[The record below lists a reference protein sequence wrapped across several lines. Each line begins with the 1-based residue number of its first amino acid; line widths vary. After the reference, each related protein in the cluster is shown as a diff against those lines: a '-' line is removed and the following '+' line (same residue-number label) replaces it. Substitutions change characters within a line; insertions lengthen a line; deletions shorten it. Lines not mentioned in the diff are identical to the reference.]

1 MARPASTRGP
11 GRPRLSPTPLSA
23 VVSHAKNP
31 PAEEEDPPA
40 DNGAVDDVAAGPAP
54 TDALSEMMAGLAGA
68 TNSRVCIYRI
78 VKNQP
83 PSYVA
88 ECDPASFSLD
98 DLRDKYRG
106 GEFRLYIMKEG
117 KLWKNMR
124 VSVEPPP
131 HDAAPAAV
139 SSGMSDVLAVMRDG
153 FQAQAAAMRELA
165 AAPRAASPF
174 AGMDV
179 PAVITAVAAAITA
192 LRPPPPP
199 PAPPPPPDRSVDMLI
214 QGIQLATDL
223 REGAAPADNSIGGM
237 LRTFLQ
243 SPLVAQA
250 VQAAASPPAPPV
262 SHAKLPPPPHPP
274 AQLPP
279 PQAPTAPQPTSQ
291 PTEQQTTMLHYYYGL
306 LCQKAAAG
314 ADPTLYAE
322 IVLDNVPDETL
333 DMLLTRQPTPLDAL
347 IAEFPPAAQHREWF
361 AQLIDTLMQAMTDEE
376 EHEPVAVQPGVST
389 DAPDAP
395 PPVVPGQPS

>member
-1 MARPASTRGP
+1 
-11 GRPRLSPTPLSA
+11 
-23 VVSHAKNP
+23 
-31 PAEEEDPPA
+31 
-40 DNGAVDDVAAGPAP
+40 
-54 TDALSEMMAGLAGA
+54 MAGLAGA

-131 HDAAPAAV
+131 HNDAPTAV
-139 SSGMSDVLAVMRDG
+139 SSGMADVLAVMRDG

-165 AAPRAASPF
+165 TAPRAASPF

-192 LRPPPPP
+192 LRPPPAP

-214 QGIQLATDL
+214 QGIQLASEL

-262 SHAKLPPPPHPP
+262 SHAKPALP
-274 AQLPP
+274 
-279 PQAPTAPQPTSQ
+279 APTTPRVVSPAAPAEPAAQPTD
-291 PTEQQTTMLHYYYGL
+291 QQTTMLHYYYGL
-306 LCQKAAAG
+306 LCQKAAEG

-322 IVLDNVPDETL
+322 IVLDNVPDDTL
-333 DMLLTRQPTPLDAL
+333 NMLLSRQPTPLDAL
-347 IAEFPPAAQHREWF
+347 IAEYPPAAPHRAWF
-361 AQLIDTLMQAMTDEE
+361 ATLIDTMMQALTDEE
-376 EHEPVAVQPGVST
+376 EPEPAAPANVVQPAG
-389 DAPDAP
+389 APANASDP
-395 PPVVPGQPS
+395 QPPVVPGQPS